1 MIESIMAKG
10 FIAISA
16 YMYVFALLALILF
29 IVAIIAN
36 AFFKSNRFNR
46 GNPKTLSNKPVL
58 YDGVRSSGLLP
69 RLKKGRKYDL

>member
-36 AFFKSNRFNR
+36 AFLSRIDLMSRKSENSF
-46 GNPKTLSNKPVL
+46 
-58 YDGVRSSGLLP
+58 
-69 RLKKGRKYDL
+69 